1 MNSFEYLSDWLSEN
15 PIIMSLV
22 KYFLWVLIVV
32 LVIQFI
38 RRFLK
43 RNLPDNTT
51 RYKSQKGVEIV
62 GYFLIVILSVS
73 YFTGSIKDFTL
84 AIGLFSAGV
93 AFALQELFLAVAGSI
108 YIFIIKVYRVGE
120 RIEINGIKGDII
132 DIDSMYTTMMEIGE
146 WVSSDNYSGRIVKI
160 SNAFVFKVP
169 VYNYSRDFPF
179 IWDEFDLPVH
189 YDSDIEMAK
198 NILTQIASE
207 ELSEYS
213 EKSKTRWKNIV
224 NKYYIEDAE
233 LAPTLSITMTDNWI
247 NLNLRYIV
255 DYKKRR
261 LTKNI
266 LQERINAAIRKSE
279 GKVVVAST
287 TMEIIKIPKLGVQ
300 LKKDN

>member
-22 KYFLWVLIVV
+22 KYFIWVLIVV

-207 ELSEYS
+207 ELSDYS

>member
-1 MNSFEYLSDWLSEN
+1 L
-15 PIIMSLV
+15 
-22 KYFLWVLIVV
+22 
-32 LVIQFI
+32 I

-43 RNLPDNTT
+43 RKLPDNTT
-51 RYKSQKGVEIV
+51 RYKSQKGVEIM
-62 GYFLIVILSVS
+62 GYFLIVILSAS

-108 YIFIIKVYRVGE
+108 YIFIIKVYKVGE

-132 DIDSMYTTMMEIGE
+132 DIDSMYTTLMEIGE

-198 NILTQIASE
+198 NIMIRIASE
-207 ELSEYS
+207 ELSEFS

-233 LAPTLSITMTDNWI
+233 LAPTLSLTMTDNWI

-261 LTKNI
+261 ITKNM
-266 LQERINAAIRKSE
+266 LQEKINASIRKSE

-287 TMEIIKIPKLGVQ
+287 TMEIIKIPKIGVQ
-300 LKKDN
+300 LKKDG

>member
-1 MNSFEYLSDWLSEN
+1 MNSFEYISDWLSEN
-15 PIIMSLV
+15 PIILSLV
-22 KYFLWVLIVV
+22 KYFLWVLIIV
-32 LVIQFI
+32 LVIQLI

-43 RNLPDNTT
+43 RKLPDNTT
-51 RYKSQKGVEIV
+51 RYKSQKGVEII
-62 GYFLIVILSVS
+62 GYFLIVILSAS

-108 YIFIIKVYRVGE
+108 YIFIIKVYKVGE

-132 DIDSMYTTMMEIGE
+132 DIDSMYTTLMEIGE
-146 WVSSDNYSGRIVKI
+146 WVSTDNYSGRIVKI

-198 NILTQIASE
+198 NIMIQIASE
-207 ELSEYS
+207 ELSEFS

-233 LAPTLSITMTDNWI
+233 LAPTLSLTMTDNWI

-261 LTKNI
+261 ITKNM
-266 LQERINAAIRKSE
+266 LQEKINASIRKSE

-287 TMEIIKIPKLGVQ
+287 TMEIIKIPKIGVH
-300 LKKDN
+300 LNTDG

>member
-1 MNSFEYLSDWLSEN
+1 MNSFEYFSDWLSEN

-22 KYFLWVLIVV
+22 KYFIWVLIVV

>member
-15 PIIMSLV
+15 PIILSLV
-22 KYFLWVLIVV
+22 KYFLWVLIIV
-32 LVIQFI
+32 LVIQLI

-43 RNLPDNTT
+43 RKLPDNTT
-51 RYKSQKGVEIV
+51 RYKSQKGVEIM
-62 GYFLIVILSVS
+62 GYFLIVILSAS

-108 YIFIIKVYRVGE
+108 YIFIIKVYKVGE

-132 DIDSMYTTMMEIGE
+132 DIDSMYTTLMEIGE

-198 NILTQIASE
+198 NIMIQIASE
-207 ELSEYS
+207 ELSEFS

-233 LAPTLSITMTDNWI
+233 LAPTLSLTMTDNWI

-261 LTKNI
+261 ITKNM
-266 LQERINAAIRKSE
+266 LQEKINASIRKSE

-287 TMEIIKIPKLGVQ
+287 TMEIIKIPKIGVQ
-300 LKKDN
+300 LKKDG

>member
-15 PIIMSLV
+15 PIILSLV
-22 KYFLWVLIVV
+22 KYFLWVLIIV
-32 LVIQFI
+32 LVIQLI

-43 RNLPDNTT
+43 RKLPDNTT
-51 RYKSQKGVEIV
+51 RYKSQKGVEII
-62 GYFLIVILSVS
+62 GYFLIVILSAS

-108 YIFIIKVYRVGE
+108 YIFIIKVYKVGE

-132 DIDSMYTTMMEIGE
+132 DIDSMYTTLMEIGE
-146 WVSSDNYSGRIVKI
+146 WVSTDNYSGRIVKI

-198 NILTQIASE
+198 NIMIQIASE
-207 ELSEYS
+207 ELSEFS

-233 LAPTLSITMTDNWI
+233 LAPTLSLTMTDNWI

-261 LTKNI
+261 ITKNM
-266 LQERINAAIRKSE
+266 LQEKINASIRKSE

-287 TMEIIKIPKLGVQ
+287 TMEIIKIPKIGVH
-300 LKKDN
+300 LNTDG

>member
-1 MNSFEYLSDWLSEN
+1 
-15 PIIMSLV
+15 MSLA
-22 KYFLWVLIVV
+22 KYLLWVLIVV

-73 YFTGSIKDFTL
+73 YFTGNIKDFTL
-84 AIGLFSAGV
+84 AVGLFSAGV
-93 AFALQELFLAVAGSI
+93 AFALQELFLAVAGSV
-108 YIFIIKVYRVGE
+108 YIFIIKVYKVGE

-169 VYNYSRDFPF
+169 VFNYSRDFPF

-189 YDSDIEMAK
+189 YESDLEMAK
-198 NILTQIASE
+198 NIMKQVAVE
-207 ELSEYS
+207 ELSEFS
-213 EKSKTRWKNIV
+213 EKSRARWKDIV

-233 LAPTLSITMTDNWI
+233 LAPTLSVTMTDNWI
-247 NLNLRYIV
+247 RLNLRYIV

-266 LQERINAAIRKSE
+266 LQEKINAAIRKSE

-287 TMEIIKIPKLGVQ
+287 TVEIIKLPKIGVQ
-300 LKKDN
+300 LKNDD

>member
-1 MNSFEYLSDWLSEN
+1 MNSFEYLSDWLTKN
-15 PIIMSLV
+15 PIILSLV
-22 KYFLWVLIVV
+22 KYLLWVLIVV
-32 LVIQFI
+32 LVIRFI

-43 RNLPDNTT
+43 KNLPDNTT

-62 GYFLIVILSVS
+62 GYFLIVILSAS
-73 YFTGSIKDFTL
+73 YFTGNIKDFTL

-93 AFALQELFLAVAGSI
+93 AFALQELFLAVAGSV
-108 YIFIIKVYRVGE
+108 YIFIVKVYKVGE

-189 YDSDIEMAK
+189 YESDLEMAK
-198 NILTQIASE
+198 NIMKQVALE
-207 ELSEYS
+207 ELSEFS
-213 EKSKTRWKNIV
+213 EKSKARWKNIV

-233 LAPTLSITMTDNWI
+233 LAPTLSVTMTDNWI
-247 NLNLRYIV
+247 RLNLRYIV

-261 LTKNI
+261 VTKNI
-266 LQERINAAIRKSE
+266 LQEKINAAIRKSE

-287 TMEIIKIPKLGVQ
+287 TMEIIKIPKIGID
-300 LKKDN
+300 LKKDS

>member
-15 PIIMSLV
+15 PIILSLV
-22 KYFLWVLIVV
+22 KYFLWVLIIV
-32 LVIQFI
+32 LVIQLI

-43 RNLPDNTT
+43 RKLPDNTT
-51 RYKSQKGVEIV
+51 RYKSQKGVEII
-62 GYFLIVILSVS
+62 GYFLIVILSAS

-108 YIFIIKVYRVGE
+108 YIFIIKVYKVGE

-132 DIDSMYTTMMEIGE
+132 DIDSMYTTLMEIGE
-146 WVSSDNYSGRIVKI
+146 WVSTDNYSGRIVKI

-198 NILTQIASE
+198 NIMIQIASE
-207 ELSEYS
+207 ELSEFS

-233 LAPTLSITMTDNWI
+233 LAPTLSLTMTDNWI

-261 LTKNI
+261 ITKNM
-266 LQERINAAIRKSE
+266 LQEKINASIRKSE

-287 TMEIIKIPKLGVQ
+287 TMEIIKIPKIGVH
-300 LKKDN
+300 LKTDS

>member
-15 PIIMSLV
+15 PIILSLI
-22 KYFLWVLIVV
+22 KYFLWVLIIV
-32 LVIQFI
+32 LVIQLI

-43 RNLPDNTT
+43 RKLPDNTT
-51 RYKSQKGVEIV
+51 RYKSQKGVEIM
-62 GYFLIVILSVS
+62 GYFLIVILSAS

-108 YIFIIKVYRVGE
+108 YIFIIKVYKVGE

-132 DIDSMYTTMMEIGE
+132 DIDSMYTTLMEIGE

-198 NILTQIASE
+198 NIMIRIASE
-207 ELSEYS
+207 ELSEFS
-213 EKSKTRWKNIV
+213 EKSRTRWKNIV

-233 LAPTLSITMTDNWI
+233 LAPTLSLTMTDNWI

-261 LTKNI
+261 ITKNM
-266 LQERINAAIRKSE
+266 LQEKINASIRKSE

-287 TMEIIKIPKLGVQ
+287 TMEIIKIPKIGVQ
-300 LKKDN
+300 LKKDG

>member
-1 MNSFEYLSDWLSEN
+1 MNSFEYFSDWLSEN

-22 KYFLWVLIVV
+22 KYFLWVLIIV
-32 LVIQFI
+32 LVIQLI

-43 RNLPDNTT
+43 RKLPDNTT
-51 RYKSQKGVEIV
+51 RYKSQKGVEII
-62 GYFLIVILSVS
+62 GYFLIVILSAS

-108 YIFIIKVYRVGE
+108 YIFIIKVYKVGE

-132 DIDSMYTTMMEIGE
+132 DIDSMYTTLMEIGE
-146 WVSSDNYSGRIVKI
+146 WVSTDNYSGRIVKI

-198 NILTQIASE
+198 NIMIQIASE
-207 ELSEYS
+207 ELSEFS

-233 LAPTLSITMTDNWI
+233 LAPTLSLTMTDNWI

-261 LTKNI
+261 ITKNM
-266 LQERINAAIRKSE
+266 LQEKINASIRKSE

-287 TMEIIKIPKLGVQ
+287 TMEIIKIPKIGVH
-300 LKKDN
+300 LKTDS

>member
-15 PIIMSLV
+15 PIILSLV
-22 KYFLWVLIVV
+22 KYFLWVLIIV
-32 LVIQFI
+32 LVIQLI

-43 RNLPDNTT
+43 RKLPDNTT
-51 RYKSQKGVEIV
+51 RYKSQKGVEIM
-62 GYFLIVILSVS
+62 GYFLIVILSAS

-108 YIFIIKVYRVGE
+108 YIFIIKVYKVGE

-132 DIDSMYTTMMEIGE
+132 DIDSMYTTLMEIGE

-198 NILTQIASE
+198 NIMIQIASE
-207 ELSEYS
+207 ELSEFS

-233 LAPTLSITMTDNWI
+233 LAPTLSLTMTDNWI

-261 LTKNI
+261 ITKNM
-266 LQERINAAIRKSE
+266 LQEKINASIRKSE

-287 TMEIIKIPKLGVQ
+287 TMEIIKIPKIGVH
-300 LKKDN
+300 LKTDS

>member
-1 MNSFEYLSDWLSEN
+1 MNSFEYFSDWLSEN